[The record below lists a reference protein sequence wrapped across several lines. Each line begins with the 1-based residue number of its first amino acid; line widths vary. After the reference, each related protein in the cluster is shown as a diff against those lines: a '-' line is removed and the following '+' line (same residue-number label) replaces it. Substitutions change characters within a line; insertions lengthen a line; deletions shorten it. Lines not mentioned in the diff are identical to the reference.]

1 MGSLLKIHQL
11 TKIFPGQIALDGVD
25 LEIETGSTH
34 ALVGQNGSGKST
46 LIKVL
51 CGFHEP
57 TGESSASYYPQSIRN
72 TPSLEEPIE
81 LRLGDGKA
89 AANAGIRF
97 VHQDLGLVDAFNA
110 VENISMGVG
119 YTKRFGGAID
129 WKADRKRAEEGLA
142 TLGFPDIDVNI
153 PVGLLAPSQKTAV
166 AIARALHDWD
176 KGASLLVLDEPTAS
190 LPGADVEGL
199 FTAVRRLQDQGVAI
213 LYVSHHLDEVF
224 EIADTATIL
233 RDGKRIATL
242 PINELDHDKM
252 IELMIG
258 HTLVKRQQTSREFIE
273 SEKGLIVQGLTG
285 GTLGGIDLHV
295 EPGEIVGVAGIMG
308 SGREMLVPLITGQ
321 TPSDQGAVAVDGS
334 QIQNYSPK
342 SAINAGMAFLS
353 ADRYS
358 QGVIA
363 IQSVRNN
370 LTLSDV
376 KRNWS
381 SFKLDHKA
389 EKVEADQ
396 WIRKLDVKTPTSE
409 TLIGSLS
416 GGNQQKVL
424 FGRSLRLEPSVLVL
438 DEPTRGIDVGAKEE
452 IHQLV
457 DQASRD
463 NAAVLV
469 ASTDTDELV
478 RLSHR
483 VVVMVNGQ
491 ISEELSGEQMTVE
504 NIEKAQLQSQE
515 QKMKAGSHGNA

>member
-1 MGSLLKIHQL
+1 
-11 TKIFPGQIALDGVD
+11 
-25 LEIETGSTH
+25 
-34 ALVGQNGSGKST
+34 
-46 LIKVL
+46 
-51 CGFHEP
+51 
-57 TGESSASYYPQSIRN
+57 
-72 TPSLEEPIE
+72 
-81 LRLGDGKA
+81 
-89 AANAGIRF
+89 
-97 VHQDLGLVDAFNA
+97 
-110 VENISMGVG
+110 
-119 YTKRFGGAID
+119 
-129 WKADRKRAEEGLA
+129 
-142 TLGFPDIDVNI
+142 
-153 PVGLLAPSQKTAV
+153 
-166 AIARALHDWD
+166 
-176 KGASLLVLDEPTAS
+176 
-190 LPGADVEGL
+190 
-199 FTAVRRLQDQGVAI
+199 
-213 LYVSHHLDEVF
+213 
-224 EIADTATIL
+224 
-233 RDGKRIATL
+233 
-242 PINELDHDKM
+242 
-252 IELMIG
+252 
-258 HTLVKRQQTSREFIE
+258 
-273 SEKGLIVQGLTG
+273 
-285 GTLGGIDLHV
+285 
-295 EPGEIVGVAGIMG
+295 MG

-396 WIRKLDVKTPTSE
+396 WIEKLDVKTPTSE
-409 TLIGSLS
+409 TPIGSLS

-457 DQASRD
+457 DQASKD

-491 ISEELSGEQMTVE
+491 VSEELTGDQMTVE
-504 NIEKAQLQSQE
+504 NIERAQLQSQE
-515 QKMKAGSHGNA
+515 QKMKAGAHGNA